1 MRLPIYLGATLL
13 AAAAAVPAHGQDKR
27 GGSSIAPAASGIGT
41 PLIYHVVTGAG
52 GLPVVFVHG
61 ITCDHSDWDPQ
72 VRALSTS
79 HQTVA
84 VDLRGHGRSP
94 GTAAECSIERYG
106 ADVAE
111 VMRSHDLPAAVL
123 VGHSLGCRVVV
134 EAALQA
140 PERTAGVILVDGS
153 QFAEAMAP
161 VMKERLARPDGFREV
176 MAGMFAEMF
185 TAKSDRVTRSAILA
199 RAAALPPA
207 IGTKL
212 LTDIVRYDVT
222 RFTPALTCLR
232 VPVMAIQTTYT
243 NEKRERT
250 TMRAGQ
256 NTPFLDMLRASV
268 RSLRVEVIEDT
279 GHFPQLDEPTRTNAL
294 LTDFLAACAAAR
306 ERGPRSAQPGA
317 SARAH
322 RAPTSAAR

>member
-1 MRLPIYLGATLL
+1 MRFPMCLGAMLF
-13 AAAAAVPAHGQDKR
+13 AAAPVVPAHAQDNR
-27 GGSSIAPAASGIGT
+27 GASPVARATSEVGT

-52 GLPVVFVHG
+52 PLPVVFVHG
-61 ITCDHSDWDPQ
+61 LACAHSDWDAQ
-72 VRALSTS
+72 VRTLSTS

-111 VMRSHDLPAAVL
+111 VMRSLDLSAAVL

-140 PERTAGVILVDGS
+140 PARTAGVVLLDGS
-153 QFAEAMAP
+153 QFAAAMAP
-161 VMKERLARPDGFREV
+161 VMKERLARPDGFKEV

-185 TAKSDRVTRSAILA
+185 TAKSDRGARSEILA
-199 RAAALPPA
+199 RAGRMPPA
-207 IGTKL
+207 IGTKV
-212 LTDIVRYDVT
+212 LTDLIRYDVT

-243 NEKRERT
+243 NEKRVRT

-256 NTPFLDMLRASV
+256 NTPFLDMLRANV

-279 GHFPQLDEPTRTNAL
+279 GHFAQLDEAARTNAL
-294 LTDFLAACAAAR
+294 LADFLAACAAAQR
-306 ERGPRSAQPGA
+306 DHETVRPLVT
-317 SARAH
+317 AR
-322 RAPTSAAR
+322 